1 MQDGQELPDWRTQ
14 AAAQYTPAAKAMIAE
29 QTFALQGSPLNALG
43 AYTQRR
49 LAASATFAVL
59 TFPAH
64 AWARFSYANA
74 YLIAWVYTLDE
85 VLDTCLDLET
95 ADDLGLLL
103 TAEMAG
109 TNAPLTLHHDPHVHL
124 PGLGYALADLVA
136 TLRPLRELLQAQGAT
151 SLGLAMFDRYLL
163 EMILP
168 AMRREAAWR
177 LGIMP
182 LPDYSSYLDTARIS
196 ISGGLCVSLVNA
208 VLPQPALLWQQIQP
222 AISNMAQATRL
233 VNDVA
238 TRGRDEGEGTP
249 NAVTLLA
256 PTTGSIPLAEAA
268 VREQITTY
276 ASDLWQQCA
285 TALPT
290 PSTPLELLKYYTY
303 YCWVITEAM
312 YAGGDFTFERRRAE
326 DA

>member
-1 MQDGQELPDWRTQ
+1 
-14 AAAQYTPAAKAMIAE
+14 MIAE

-59 TFPAH
+59 TFPPS

-85 VLDTCLDLET
+85 VLDTCLDLLT
-95 ADDLGLLL
+95 ADDLRLLL
-103 TAEMAG
+103 RAELVG
-109 TNAPLTLHHDPHVHL
+109 TPWSSLSLNRDPHAPL
-124 PGLGYALADLVA
+124 PGLSYALADLVA

-151 SLGLAMFDRYLL
+151 SVGLAMFDHYLL

-168 AMRREAAWR
+168 AMRREAEWR
-177 LGIMP
+177 LGS
-182 LPDYSSYLDTARIS
+182 LPPPAFSSYLDTAWIS
-196 ISGGLCVSLVNA
+196 ISGGLCASVVNA
-208 VLPQPALLWQQIQP
+208 LSPQPASDWAACEEAVITMLH
-222 AISNMAQATRL
+222 ATRL
-233 VNDVA
+233 INDLA

-249 NAVTLLA
+249 NAIRLLV
-256 PTTGSIPLAEAA
+256 PIVGSIPLAEAA
-268 VREQITTY
+268 VRGLIAGY
-276 ASDLWQQCA
+276 ADALWQQCGPLA
-285 TALPT
+285 AW
-290 PSTPLELLKYYTY
+290 PSTPLDLLRYYTY

-312 YAGGDFTFERRRAE
+312 YAGGDFTLEPRRAE